1 MNQNEKAYHYA
12 SLLVKRIKGE
22 ASEQEELELLAWLD
36 QNAENKRLLAM
47 LEDEKLLQKDFDF
60 INSIEQDEAWNKIMD
75 KVQNKSF
82 LTRITQLIQKFK
94 YAAIVV
100 VLFSAAMIYD
110 RVTSH
115 KRLPGQDL
123 AKNHKFQ
130 QVISP
135 GKDGAI
141 STTKNGLT
149 TITTPAGYKYQ
160 IKLSDG
166 SRIWLNS
173 SSSLSFPVK
182 FSARQRLV
190 QLTGEAYFEVTKNKH
205 SPFKVSAN
213 HAFVQ
218 VLGTHFNVK
227 AYKDDPIL
235 ETTLLEGSVK
245 IVKGEHS
252 KMMVPGQQ
260 ASIGEKSSLIVI
272 KQANLSESIAWKNDL
287 FLFDSEDIQSVMRQ
301 IARWYNISVV
311 YQDPPPSL
319 HFSGRISRTNN
330 LSETLNML
338 ELTGGV
344 HFKIEER
351 KVTVTR

>member
-1 MNQNEKAYHYA
+1 MNQNEKAFYYA

-22 ASEQEELELLAWLD
+22 ATEKEEIELLAWLD
-36 QNAENKRLLAM
+36 QNAENKKLLAM

-75 KVQNKSF
+75 KVQNKSL
-82 LTRITQLIQKFK
+82 LTRITQLIQKFQ
-94 YAAIVV
+94 YAAIIA
-100 VLFSAAMIYD
+100 VLFSAALIFN
-110 RVTSH
+110 RTASH
-115 KRLPGQDL
+115 KRSSRQDL
-123 AKNHKFQ
+123 AKGHKFQ
-130 QVISP
+130 PAINP

-141 STTKNGLT
+141 STTMNGLT
-149 TITTPAGYKYQ
+149 TVTTPAGYKYQ

-166 SRIWLNS
+166 SKVWLNS
-173 SSSLSFPVK
+173 SSSLRFPVK
-182 FSARQRLV
+182 FSARHRLV
-190 QLTGEAYFEVTKNKH
+190 RLIGEAYFEVAKNKH

-227 AYKDDPIL
+227 AYKDDPVL

-245 IVKGEHS
+245 IVKGGHS

-260 ASIGEKSSLIVI
+260 ARIGEKSALIVI

-301 IARWYNISVV
+301 VARWYNISVV
-311 YQDPPPSL
+311 YKESPPTL
-319 HFSGRISRTNN
+319 HFSGRISRNNN
-330 LSETLNML
+330 LSETLSML
-338 ELTGGV
+338 ELTGGI